1 MLNNKIP
8 PLVVV
13 LFFALIMALI
23 AHYSV
28 IDFSAFILYLTVSL
42 VTIGCVFCIAGL
54 VSFRLANTTVN
65 PSKPEQATSLVT
77 SGVYRFSRNP
87 MYVGFVFILLGW
99 GIWLSSLWALLCVAG
114 FIAYLTLFQ
123 IIPEERALTQ
133 LFGEDYIQYKNK
145 VKRWL

>member
-65 PSKPEQATSLVT
+65 PSKPEQATNLVT

-123 IIPEERALTQ
+123 IIPEERALTK
-133 LFGEDYIQYKNK
+133 LFGEDYTQYKNK

>member
-65 PSKPEQATSLVT
+65 PSKPEQAINLVT

>member
-99 GIWLSSLWALLCVAG
+99 GIWLSSLWALLCIVG
-114 FIAYLTLFQ
+114 FIAYLTFFQ
-123 IIPEERALTQ
+123 IIPEERALTK
-133 LFGEDYIQYKNK
+133 LFGEEFTAYKAR

>member
-65 PSKPEQATSLVT
+65 PSKPEQATNLVT

-123 IIPEERALTQ
+123 ILSLIH
-133 LFGEDYIQYKNK
+133 I
-145 VKRWL
+145 

>member
-65 PSKPEQATSLVT
+65 PSKPEQATNLVT

-123 IIPEERALTQ
+123 ITPEERALTQ

>member
-65 PSKPEQATSLVT
+65 PSKPEQATNLVT

-99 GIWLSSLWALLCVAG
+99 GIWLSSLWALLCVTG

-123 IIPEERALTQ
+123 IIPEERALTR
-133 LFGEDYIQYKNK
+133 LFGEDYTQYKNK

>member
-54 VSFRLANTTVN
+54 VSFRLANTTVD
-65 PSKPEQATSLVT
+65 PSKPEQATNLVT

-123 IIPEERALTQ
+123 IIPEERALTK
-133 LFGEDYIQYKNK
+133 LFGEDYTQYKNK

>member
-1 MLNNKIP
+1 MY
-8 PLVVV
+8 
-13 LFFALIMALI
+13 LI

-28 IDFSAFILYLTVSL
+28 IYFIAFILYLTVSL

-65 PSKPEQATSLVT
+65 PSKPEQATNLVT

>member
-65 PSKPEQATSLVT
+65 PSKPEQATNLVT

-123 IIPEERALTQ
+123 IIPEERALTK
-133 LFGEDYIQYKNK
+133 LFGEDYTLSLIHI
-145 VKRWL
+145 

>member
-54 VSFRLANTTVN
+54 VSFRLASTTVN
-65 PSKPEQATSLVT
+65 PSKPEQATNLVT
-77 SGVYRFSRNP
+77 SGVYRFSHNP

-99 GIWLSSLWALLCVAG
+99 GIWLSSLWALLCVTG

-123 IIPEERALTQ
+123 IIPEERALTR
-133 LFGEDYIQYKNK
+133 LFGEDYTQYKNK

>member
-1 MLNNKIP
+1 
-8 PLVVV
+8 
-13 LFFALIMALI
+13 MALI

-65 PSKPEQATSLVT
+65 PSKPEQATNLVT

>member
-65 PSKPEQATSLVT
+65 PSKPEQATNLVT